1 MGHEIAPDKVAA
13 SGGSFTVA
21 VQRMFDKLAPRYDA
35 FNRWASLGLDGGWR
49 RAAIRR
55 LGDCARGTVL
65 DVATGTG
72 DVALAAA
79 RVGGRVCGCDFAPR
93 MVAIAR
99 AKAATAG
106 LSSGASFQVARA
118 EQLPYKEACF
128 DAVTSAF
135 AMRNV
140 RPALD
145 QVLEEILR
153 VLRPGGRVVILEF
166 SEPRFAPV
174 RWGHRVY
181 TRALVPRIGR
191 LLTGDSSPFDY
202 LNRSIDAWETPGQFA
217 ARIQRL
223 GFIEVGHRA
232 LSLGTVALHWGTRP
246 HCPPRPASVSAG
258 RARMGPD
265 PAAERTPRG

>member
-21 VQRMFDKLAPRYDA
+21 VQRMFDGLAPHYDA

-49 RAAIRR
+49 RDAIRR

-79 RVGGRVCGCDFAPR
+79 RAGGRVTGCDFAPQ
-93 MVAIAR
+93 MLAIAR

-106 LSSGASFQVARA
+106 LSSSTRFHVARA
-118 EQLPYKEACF
+118 EQLPYREACF

-140 RPALD
+140 RPVLD

-153 VLRPGGRVVILEF
+153 V
-166 SEPRFAPV
+166 
-174 RWGHRVY
+174 
-181 TRALVPRIGR
+181 TREA
-191 LLTGDSSPFDY
+191 
-202 LNRSIDAWETPGQFA
+202 
-217 ARIQRL
+217 
-223 GFIEVGHRA
+223 
-232 LSLGTVALHWGTRP
+232 
-246 HCPPRPASVSAG
+246 
-258 RARMGPD
+258 
-265 PAAERTPRG
+265 